1 MLKKTICIMDAQMY
15 SVIGGGQIVVK
26 SLINYLHNEYN
37 IIYIG
42 ENDEFS
48 NLTNIKSIKP
58 LKPFFYKMHLNK
70 MHKIAKAI
78 EKICFKFPIIANII
92 IKKIDIKADI
102 IISNSISDYLV
113 IKVNKRIAY
122 NSAVIVK
129 HHPYYEFNQK
139 YPNYIIKNKKYF
151 ILVES
156 ITEKRHQNKSYGK
169 NVEVIYPP
177 VKIKKRLCIKNV
189 SNNLIEKTKNKK
201 VILSIGRLSEN
212 QKRFSKAILS
222 VNELVKF
229 ENKFIYIIVG
239 NGPDKEKYQ
248 KLIDKLNLNNYVLL
262 AGFINEDEKN
272 FLLKK
277 SKLLLITSDRE
288 TFGLTMAEALGFGV
302 PVISTKTDGAKDFIK
317 NGRNGFLVN
326 PDEKEISDKI
336 KFLLNLD
343 NKKYKKMQNFA
354 KKSFYKVNPHNFV
367 KNMKNI
373 LNIL

>member
-1 MLKKTICIMDAQMY
+1 MDTQIY
-15 SVIGGGQIVVK
+15 SVIGGGQIFVK

-42 ENDEFS
+42 ESDEFS

-78 EKICFKFPIIANII
+78 EKICFKFPLIANII
-92 IKKIDIKADI
+92 IKKFNINADI

-113 IKVNKRIAY
+113 IKANKRIEY

-139 YPNYIIKNKKYF
+139 YPNYIIKNKKF
-151 ILVES
+151 VILVES
-156 ITEKRHQNKSYGK
+156 TTEREYQSKYYGK
-169 NVEVIYPP
+169 NVKVIYPP
-177 VKIKKRLCIKNV
+177 VKIKKRLFIKNI
-189 SNNLIEKTKNKK
+189 SNDLIEKTEDKK

-222 VNELVKF
+222 INELVKF

-239 NGPDKEKYQ
+239 DGPDKEKYQ